1 MQSKQFAAA
10 LEPMKKATE
19 LKPEDGTALF
29 NLGIIYLNLK
39 SRFDALE
46 VVKKLQTVDAN
57 LAAKLRG
64 YIK

>member
-1 MQSKQFAAA
+1 
-10 LEPMKKATE
+10 MKKATE